1 MRFLLVPLALLL
13 SFNAVFSMQVFVKT
27 LTGKTITLEVE
38 PSDTID
44 NVKTKIQDKE
54 GIPPDQQRLIF
65 AGKQLEDGRT
75 LSDYNIQK
83 EATLHLVLRLRAV
96 AAIASFDSGGG
107 ISTSSNITHYGYLGA
122 SFSQVSNTN
131 ESIRNRQ
138 GFILF
143 NFTNKGADSGEGLD
157 SDADGIPD
165 SWELSYGLNTSETN
179 IDLDTDA
186 DGFSDM
192 EEYISGTSPID
203 SNDHFNFQGSHDADA
218 FFLQFETHSGRNY
231 TISVSTDLN
240 EWHNWSVVSG
250 DGATHALDFNP
261 TNINISGLELG
272 ADAYFFKIEVEKTD

>member
-1 MRFLLVPLALLL
+1 M
-13 SFNAVFSMQVFVKT
+13 
-27 LTGKTITLEVE
+27 
-38 PSDTID
+38 
-44 NVKTKIQDKE
+44 
-54 GIPPDQQRLIF
+54 
-65 AGKQLEDGRT
+65 
-75 LSDYNIQK
+75 
-83 EATLHLVLRLRAV
+83 
-96 AAIASFDSGGG
+96 
-107 ISTSSNITHYGYLGA
+107 
-122 SFSQVSNTN
+122 
-131 ESIRNRQ
+131 
-138 GFILF
+138 
-143 NFTNKGADSGEGLD
+143 
-157 SDADGIPD
+157 PD

-272 ADAYFFKIEVEKTD
+272 ADAYFFKIEVENRLIMKIKTLTLLVLCTFSVSALLAVPSTINYQGLIADVEGTPIESTMNSISVGLFATELDGDPLIRNRFLMLTAMHTESIQFKLATVIYKHS